1 MATLDSIVDD
11 GYDPFEAFDRA
22 MGANTVRDPFPTF
35 AEYRRKGPVQ
45 RADIRQVMGVSP
57 DVEIPED
64 LLAFTAVG
72 YDAVMQVL
80 RDGETF
86 SSSGYAA
93 SMGELLG
100 HSILEMDEPEHHRYR
115 GLVQQVFTRKAM
127 ERWEA
132 DIVRPVVSGFLD
144 ELIATGNGG
153 GDLVRGL
160 TFPFPVHVI
169 ARMLGLPATDL
180 DAFHGRAVA
189 MTNAID
195 WDRAIEASAWMHDYF
210 VDILDERR
218 RQPGDDIV
226 SVLAAAE
233 LDGHR
238 LEDEDIFAFL
248 RLLLPAGA
256 ETTYRSSSNLF
267 FALLSNAHLLDAVR
281 QDRTLVP
288 PAIEEGL
295 RWEPP
300 LTGIVRLS
308 MRDTEVCGVTIP
320 AGSVMHV
327 NVASANHDEARWEN
341 GEQFDLWRQPAQHM
355 AFAFGPHMCLGM
367 HLARMET
374 AVALNA
380 VLDRL
385 PNLRLD
391 PDAEDV
397 HIAGLLFRAP
407 RALPVLFG

>member
-1 MATLDSIVDD
+1 MATIDGVVDD

-22 MGANTVRDPFPTF
+22 MGADTVRDPFPTF
-35 AEYRRKGPVQ
+35 AEFRRKGPVQ
-45 RADIRQVMGVSP
+45 RADIRTVMGVSP
-57 DVEIPED
+57 DVEVPDD
-64 LLAFTAVG
+64 LQAFTAVG

-132 DIVRPVVSGFLD
+132 DIVRPVVHGFLD
-144 ELIATGNGG
+144 EMVAAGDGR

-169 ARMLGLPATDL
+169 ARMLGLPEQDVDT
-180 DAFHGRAVA
+180 FHGRAVA

-195 WDRAIEASAWMHDYF
+195 WDRALEASAWMHEYF
-210 VDILDERR
+210 VDILDARR
-218 RQPGDDIV
+218 RQAGDDIV
-226 SVLAAAE
+226 SVLLAAE

-267 FALLSNAHLLDAVR
+267 FALLSNPRMLDAVR
-281 QDRTLVP
+281 QDRSLVP
-288 PAIEEGL
+288 QAIEEGL

-308 MRDTEVCGVTIP
+308 MRETEVCGVAIP
-320 AGSVMHV
+320 AGAVMHV
-327 NVASANHDEARWEN
+327 NMASANHDEARWEN
-341 GEQFDLWRQPAQHM
+341 GEEFDLWRQPAQHM

-385 PNLRLD
+385 PNVRLD

-407 RALPVLFG
+407 RALPVVFD

>member
-1 MATLDSIVDD
+1 MATTGSLLDD

-22 MGANTVRDPFPTF
+22 MGANSVRDPFPTF
-35 AEYRRKGPVQ
+35 AEFRSRGPVQ

-57 DVEIPED
+57 DVEVPDD
-64 LLAFTAVG
+64 LQAFTAVG

-132 DIVRPVVSGFLD
+132 DIVRPVVNAFIDQFAG
-144 ELIATGNGG
+144 TGRA
-153 GDLVRGL
+153 DLVRGL

-169 ARMLGLPATDL
+169 ARMLGLPEQDVDT
-180 DAFHGRAVA
+180 FHGRAVA

-195 WDRAIEASAWMHDYF
+195 WDRALEASAWMHDYF
-210 VDILDERR
+210 VDILDARR
-218 RQPGDDIV
+218 RQPGGDIV

-267 FALLSNAHLLDAVR
+267 FALLSNPDMLDAIRV
-281 QDRTLVP
+281 DRTLVP
-288 PAIEEGL
+288 QAIEEGL

-300 LTGIVRLS
+300 LTGIVRLCL
-308 MRDTEVCGVTIP
+308 RETEVCGVPIP
-320 AGSVMHV
+320 AGAVMHV

-341 GEQFDLWRQPAQHM
+341 GERFDVWRQPAQHM

-380 VLDRL
+380 LLDRL

-407 RALPVLFG
+407 RALPVVFG